1 VSGVSRQKADDG
13 LQIFDV
19 GRRNSK
25 WGMRKVEWGTWN
37 VEVGM
42 GNDVKR
48 SWEGG
53 RLKPEGSKLKR
64 LEAGRIEGK
73 KRGR

>member
-19 GRRNSK
+19 
-25 WGMRKVEWGTWN
+25 GMRKVEWGTWN